1 MFAGSDEQAFGVI
14 EAARVAGLVV
24 PRDVSVVGFDDLPI
38 ARWAA
43 PPLTTVRQPLAEMGR
58 VATQLLEALIAG
70 RDPDAYHVE
79 LATALVVRASTA
91 PPRPPVSGGAGRVAC
106 AGAIVL
112 DGAGRLLLIR
122 RGREPGRGLWS
133 LPGGRCEPGED
144 AAAAAVRET
153 YEETGLEVTAGRLVG
168 RVERPGP
175 GGITYVIDDLAC
187 TVTGG
192 TLRAGDDADDARW
205 IGAAELAALP
215 VTEGLLEALTGWGVL
230 PPR

>member
-1 MFAGSDEQAFGVI
+1 MS
-14 EAARVAGLVV
+14 
-24 PRDVSVVGFDDLPI
+24 
-38 ARWAA
+38 
-43 PPLTTVRQPLAEMGR
+43 GR
-58 VATQLLEALIAG
+58 
-70 RDPDAYHVE
+70 
-79 LATALVVRASTA
+79 
-91 PPRPPVSGGAGRVAC
+91 AGRVAC

-112 DGAGRLLLIR
+112 DCAGRLLLIR

-175 GGITYVIDDLAC
+175 GGITYLIDDLAC

-192 TLRAGDDADDARW
+192 TLRAGDDADEARW

-215 VTEGLLEALTGWGVL
+215 VTEGLLEALTRWGVL
-230 PPR
+230 PLR

>member
-1 MFAGSDEQAFGVI
+1 MSGSAV
-14 EAARVAGLVV
+14 
-24 PRDVSVVGFDDLPI
+24 
-38 ARWAA
+38 
-43 PPLTTVRQPLAEMGR
+43 
-58 VATQLLEALIAG
+58 
-70 RDPDAYHVE
+70 
-79 LATALVVRASTA
+79 
-91 PPRPPVSGGAGRVAC
+91 RVAC

-175 GGITYVIDDLAC
+175 GGITYLIDDLAC

-205 IGAAELAALP
+205 VGAAELAALP
-215 VTEGLLEALTGWGVL
+215 VTEGLLEALTRWGVL
-230 PPR
+230 PLR

>member
-1 MFAGSDEQAFGVI
+1 MN
-14 EAARVAGLVV
+14 
-24 PRDVSVVGFDDLPI
+24 
-38 ARWAA
+38 
-43 PPLTTVRQPLAEMGR
+43 
-58 VATQLLEALIAG
+58 
-70 RDPDAYHVE
+70 
-79 LATALVVRASTA
+79 
-91 PPRPPVSGGAGRVAC
+91 GGAGRVAC

-112 DGAGRLLLIR
+112 DGTGRLLLIR

-144 AAAAAVRET
+144 AVAAAVRET

-175 GGITYVIDDLAC
+175 GGITYLIDDLAC

-215 VTEGLLEALTGWGVL
+215 VTEGLLEALTRWGVL
-230 PPR
+230 PLR

>member
-1 MFAGSDEQAFGVI
+1 MS
-14 EAARVAGLVV
+14 
-24 PRDVSVVGFDDLPI
+24 
-38 ARWAA
+38 
-43 PPLTTVRQPLAEMGR
+43 GR
-58 VATQLLEALIAG
+58 
-70 RDPDAYHVE
+70 
-79 LATALVVRASTA
+79 
-91 PPRPPVSGGAGRVAC
+91 AGRVGC

-175 GGITYVIDDLAC
+175 GGITYLIDDLAC

-192 TLRAGDDADDARW
+192 TLRAGDDADEARW

-215 VTEGLLEALTGWGVL
+215 VTEGLLEALTRWGVL
-230 PPR
+230 PLR

>member
-1 MFAGSDEQAFGVI
+1 MS
-14 EAARVAGLVV
+14 
-24 PRDVSVVGFDDLPI
+24 
-38 ARWAA
+38 
-43 PPLTTVRQPLAEMGR
+43 GR
-58 VATQLLEALIAG
+58 AV
-70 RDPDAYHVE
+70 
-79 LATALVVRASTA
+79 
-91 PPRPPVSGGAGRVAC
+91 RVAC

-175 GGITYVIDDLAC
+175 GGITYLIDDLAC

-205 IGAAELAALP
+205 VRAAELAALP
-215 VTEGLLEALTGWGVL
+215 VTEGLLEALTRWGVL
-230 PPR
+230 PLR